1 MSSVMASDDNVTPLR
16 SVQRAVVEFR
26 GVEKRFH
33 VNGTWNIAVEG
44 IDLSVAQ
51 GQVVT
56 LVGPSGCGKSTLLN
70 MAAGMFPPS
79 AGRVLYRGED
89 VVSLNTRVGYMT
101 QQDHLLPWRTVF
113 NNIALP
119 LEIKGL
125 SGAARDQ
132 RVRELI
138 HLVGLEGFERYYPS
152 QVSGGM
158 KKRCAL
164 ARLLAYDPEMLLM
177 DEPFGALDAQMR
189 LSLQVEL
196 LRISRQLGKTVLF
209 VTHDLD
215 EAIALAQRCVVFQGR
230 PGRIAEVIEVD
241 LPTERDLVSIRF
253 DARYVQLTQQLWRLM
268 APELT
273 SMAAQREK
281 QS

>member
-1 MSSVMASDDNVTPLR
+1 MSSVLRSDDKVTPLR
-16 SVQRAVVEFR
+16 TPERALVEFR
-26 GVEKRFH
+26 GVEKRFF
-33 VNGTWNIAVEG
+33 VDGSWNVAVEG
-44 IDLSVAQ
+44 VNLSIVQ

-70 MAAGMFPPS
+70 MAAGMFRPS
-79 AGRVLYRGED
+79 TGRVLYRAED
-89 VVSLNTRVGYMT
+89 VVALNTRVGYMT

-125 SGAARDQ
+125 SRAAREQ
-132 RVRELI
+132 RVQELV
-138 HLVGLEGFERYYPS
+138 HLVGLDGFERYYPS

-164 ARLLAYDPEMLLM
+164 ARLLAYDPETLLM

-196 LRISRQLGKTVLF
+196 LRISQQLGKTVLF

-215 EAIALAQRCVVFQGR
+215 EAIALAHRCVVFQGR
-230 PGRIAEVIEVD
+230 PGHIADVIDVD
-241 LPTERDLVSIRF
+241 LPVERDLVGLRF
-253 DARYVQLTQQLWRLM
+253 DTRYVQLTQQLWRLM
-268 APELT
+268 APE
-273 SMAAQREK
+273 MAASATGGK

>member
-1 MSSVMASDDNVTPLR
+1 MNDMTLR
-16 SVQRAVVEFR
+16 DSKVAPTQSLRPAVVEFR

-33 VNGTWNIAVEG
+33 VNGVWNTAVQG
-44 IDLSVAQ
+44 IDLCVDQ

-70 MAAGMFPPS
+70 MAAGMYTPTS
-79 AGRVLYRGED
+79 GRVLYRGEE
-89 VVSLNTRVGYMT
+89 VLGLNTRVGYMT
-101 QQDHLLPWRTVF
+101 QHDHLLPWRTVF
-113 NNIALP
+113 DNIALP

-125 SGAARDQ
+125 NRNAREE
-132 RVRELI
+132 RVHELI
-138 HLVGLEGFERYYPS
+138 HLVGLDGFERYFPS

-189 LSLQVEL
+189 LSLQIEL
-196 LRISRQLGKTVLF
+196 LRISQQLGKTVLF

-230 PGRIAEVIEVD
+230 PGQIAEVIDVD
-241 LPTERDLVSIRF
+241 LPIERDLVSIRF
-253 DARYVQLTQQLWRLM
+253 DARYVYLIQQLWRLM
-268 APELT
+268 APELSSLT
-273 SMAAQREK
+273 SHREK
-281 QS
+281 K